1 MINSRIKIVL
11 GSSSPRRQQLLKL
24 IVKDFSIRV
33 SNNNEKSTSNN
44 PQEMV
49 KEISLNKSHDIPL
62 FHEELLITADT
73 IVALGNTIFGK
84 PKDYDEAFKI
94 LKTLSGCTH
103 QVYTGVTLRTK
114 EKATS
119 FSEVSQVTFYE
130 LEDKLI
136 DYYITNYS
144 PYDKAGA
151 YAIQDF
157 AAVFVKKIEGD
168 YYNIMGLPVAKLFRE
183 INKFISTV
191 Q

>member
-1 MINSRIKIVL
+1 LINSRIKIVL

-49 KEISLNKSHDIPL
+49 KEISLKKSHDIPL

-119 FSEVSQVTFYE
+119 FSEVSHVTFYE

>member
-1 MINSRIKIVL
+1 LINSRIKIVL
-11 GSSSPRRQQLLKL
+11 GSSSPRGQQLLKL

-119 FSEVSQVTFYE
+119 FSEVSHVTFYE

>member
-1 MINSRIKIVL
+1 LNNSKIKIVL

-24 IVKDFSIRV
+24 IVKDFSIRI
-33 SNNNEKSTSNN
+33 SNNNEKCTSNN
-44 PQEMV
+44 PQDIV
-49 KEISLNKSHDIPL
+49 KEISQNKSYDIPL
-62 FHEELLITADT
+62 FNSELLITADT
-73 IVALGNTIFGK
+73 IVALDNIIFEK
-84 PKDYDEAFKI
+84 PKDYEDAFKM

-103 QVYTGVTLRTK
+103 QVYTGVTLRTS
-114 EKATS
+114 EELTT
-119 FSEVSQVTFYE
+119 FVEVSYVTFYE

-136 DYYITNYS
+136 DYYIQNYS

-168 YYNIMGLPVAKLFRE
+168 YYNIMGLPVAKLYRE
-183 INKFISTV
+183 INKFISII

>member
-94 LKTLSGCTH
+94 LKT
-103 QVYTGVTLRTK
+103 
-114 EKATS
+114 
-119 FSEVSQVTFYE
+119 
-130 LEDKLI
+130 
-136 DYYITNYS
+136 
-144 PYDKAGA
+144 
-151 YAIQDF
+151 
-157 AAVFVKKIEGD
+157 
-168 YYNIMGLPVAKLFRE
+168 
-183 INKFISTV
+183 
-191 Q
+191 

>member
-119 FSEVSQVTFYE
+119 FSEVSHVTFYE

>member
-1 MINSRIKIVL
+1 LINSRIKIVL

-119 FSEVSQVTFYE
+119 FSEVSHVTFYE

-168 YYNIMGLPVAKLFRE
+168 YYNIMGIPVAKLFRE

>member
-1 MINSRIKIVL
+1 LINSRIKIVL

-119 FSEVSQVTFYE
+119 FSEVSHVTFYE

-168 YYNIMGLPVAKLFRE
+168 YYNIMGLPVAKLYRE

>member
-1 MINSRIKIVL
+1 LINSRIKIVL

-119 FSEVSQVTFYE
+119 FSEVSHVTFYE

-157 AAVFVKKIEGD
+157 AAVFVKKIE
-168 YYNIMGLPVAKLFRE
+168 
-183 INKFISTV
+183 
-191 Q
+191 

>member
-1 MINSRIKIVL
+1 LINSRIKIVL

-119 FSEVSQVTFYE
+119 FSEVSHVTFYE

>member
-1 MINSRIKIVL
+1 MNNSKIKIVL

-24 IVKDFSIRV
+24 IVKDFSIRI
-33 SNNNEKSTSNN
+33 SNNNEKCTSNN
-44 PQEMV
+44 PQDIV
-49 KEISLNKSHDIPL
+49 KEISQNKSYDIPL
-62 FHEELLITADT
+62 FNSELLITADT
-73 IVALGNTIFGK
+73 IVALDHIIFEK
-84 PKDYDEAFKI
+84 PKDYEDAFKM

-103 QVYTGVTLRTK
+103 QVYTGVTLRTS
-114 EKATS
+114 EELTT
-119 FSEVSQVTFYE
+119 FVEVSYVTFYE

-136 DYYITNYS
+136 DYYIQNYS

-168 YYNIMGLPVAKLFRE
+168 YYNIMGLPVAKLYRE
-183 INKFISTV
+183 INKFISII

>member
-114 EKATS
+114 EKVTS
-119 FSEVSQVTFYE
+119 FSEVSHVTFYE